1 MPEQLEPEHWR
12 ERAREAR
19 RLAEQMADDE
29 ARLRMLR
36 IAEDYE
42 KIAGRA
48 VRRIVVKQQP
58 STDSR

>member
-1 MPEQLEPEHWR
+1 MPEQLGPEHWR

-48 VRRIVVKQQP
+48 VRGIVVKQQP
-58 STDSR
+58 STDSG